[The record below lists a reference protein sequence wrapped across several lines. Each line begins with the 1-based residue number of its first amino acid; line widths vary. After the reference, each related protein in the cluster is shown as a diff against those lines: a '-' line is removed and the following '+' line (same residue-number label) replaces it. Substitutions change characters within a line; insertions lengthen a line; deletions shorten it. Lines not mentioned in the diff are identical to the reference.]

1 MSCTDALRK
10 KKTVNNIIIMRTYPK
25 QPVVDKSV
33 FITVDKTKAR
43 RHSLVLDK
51 LLKYF
56 RCI

>member
-10 KKTVNNIIIMRTYPK
+10 KKTVNNVIMRAYPK
-25 QPVVDKSV
+25 QPVIEKSV

-43 RHSLVLDK
+43 RHSLVVDK

-56 RCI
+56 PCI